1 MGVQKTYGY
10 ATSKGIAGGIFDAF
24 HYPVD
29 SRTNAAAS
37 GKLTFGMGVVPGD
50 TPGSNVTIPTASSKA
65 TDFEGVLVNGFD
77 RQQDLEGKL
86 YILNGRVWASCAV
99 AVSGSSWPMAQ
110 LRPMAVLCTC
120 WLTVMRLAASPLLAA
135 WRFRAASS
143 VRPTTASPLW
153 SCTAF
158 LPRLLPQQNTLEN
171 RRIKS
176 YEQAEIHE
184 IRPARL

>member
-10 ATSKGIAGGIFDAF
+10 ATSKGIAGGIYDMY

-86 YILNGRVWASCAV
+86 YILNGQGV
-99 AVSGSSWPMAQ
+99 G
-110 LRPMAVLCTC
+110 RPMAVLCTC